1 MTSFFAVNPSN
12 ERLSNHAQRSSWPRP
27 PPPELR
33 ATRLGVTAE
42 LDANHV
48 LHKCHPANAPPERRC
63 EPGLARPGAAERG
76 LHPGAAQPGAQ
87 RPGKARPSL
96 CAIRMCRTASRRGSP
111 DPEPV
116 SETLLRGEA
125 LQRAFPCRR
134 LQAKGGGDVPASPNT
149 AVRDSLYLGQSFDLF
164 VSALAP
170 EPTVSQ
176 AV

>member
-76 LHPGAAQPGAQ
+76 LHPGAAQPGA
-87 RPGKARPSL
+87 
-96 CAIRMCRTASRRGSP
+96 
-111 DPEPV
+111 PEPASGRRPAPWESPPLPLRNPHV
-116 SETLLRGEA
+116 SHGVETRES
-125 LQRAFPCRR
+125 RP
-134 LQAKGGGDVPASPNT
+134 
-149 AVRDSLYLGQSFDLF
+149 
-164 VSALAP
+164 
-170 EPTVSQ
+170 
-176 AV
+176 

>member
-1 MTSFFAVNPSN
+1 MRTTFFTNVTPQT
-12 ERLSNHAQRSSWPRP
+12 LCRS
-27 PPPELR
+27 
-33 ATRLGVTAE
+33 
-42 LDANHV
+42 
-48 LHKCHPANAPPERRC
+48 
-63 EPGLARPGAAERG
+63 GAASRG
-76 LHPGAAQPGAQ
+76 WRGRALRSEACTPALRSPAPRNRRAAGAQ

-96 CAIRMCRTASRRGSP
+96 CAIRMCRTASRRVSP

-116 SETLLRGEA
+116 SETSLRGEA

-134 LQAKGGGDVPASPNT
+134 LQAKGGGDAPASPNT

>member
-48 LHKCHPANAPPERRC
+48 LNKCHPANAPPERRC

-96 CAIRMCRTASRRGSP
+96 CAIRMCRTASRPWVQTLNLFQKRRCGARLCRGLFRADDSRRRAVGTCP
-111 DPEPV
+111 P
-116 SETLLRGEA
+116 
-125 LQRAFPCRR
+125 LQTPQSGTHSIWDNP
-134 LQAKGGGDVPASPNT
+134 LI
-149 AVRDSLYLGQSFDLF
+149 YLSRH
-164 VSALAP
+164 
-170 EPTVSQ
+170 
-176 AV
+176 